1 VRDEDAI
8 DLPDDDFRR
17 LRRLLAPHV
26 FADAGTGIDLPPT
39 ELVNSSS
46 WDGLMDL
53 PTDVALRGSS
63 HEGRTVDALHHLTH
77 VWTFQ
82 LPMQPS
88 EAPFMSD
95 AALLTGEEFDALAFI
110 AIHGYYRQALGCLR
124 NALEVLTVA
133 AGLAVTGN
141 SGLLQRWR
149 AGHEVPFGHARDWL
163 AASGRGRAVD
173 AVAAPEPVF
182 AGRTG
187 QLTNLYARL
196 CGCAHSRAGTNNMD
210 FWDSNGARSCLGAA
224 RPR

>member
-1 VRDEDAI
+1 M
-8 DLPDDDFRR
+8 F
-17 LRRLLAPHV
+17 
-26 FADAGTGIDLPPT
+26 
-39 ELVNSSS
+39 
-46 WDGLMDL
+46 
-53 PTDVALRGSS
+53 
-63 HEGRTVDALHHLTH
+63 
-77 VWTFQ
+77 
-82 LPMQPS
+82 
-88 EAPFMSD
+88 D
-95 AALLTGEEFDALAFI
+95 AALLAGEEFDALAFI

-149 AGHEVPFGHARDWL
+149 AGHEVPFGNARDWL

-210 FWDSNGARSCLGAA
+210 FWESNGPVHVWGLLDRVRSEVRETMAMGLLLLVLGSEIFTLTTDAASILTDAERAWLGAI
-224 RPR
+224 R